1 MNHHRSTLFGAPMKK
16 LRTDKQTLS
25 HIGELIVQ
33 KRKGLKMSQDELA
46 HECGISRKAMSNIER
61 GKSLPSLPVFESIA
75 QALGMDGSEL
85 YKEIEDLGLIDDFYR
100 DRNDI

>member
-1 MNHHRSTLFGAPMKK
+1 M
-16 LRTDKQTLS
+16 DKQPLS
-25 HIGELIVQ
+25 HIGELIAQ
-33 KRKGLKMSQDELA
+33 KRKVLKMSQDKLA
-46 HECGISRKAMSNIER
+46 DECGISRKAMSNIER

-100 DRNDI
+100 DKNDDS